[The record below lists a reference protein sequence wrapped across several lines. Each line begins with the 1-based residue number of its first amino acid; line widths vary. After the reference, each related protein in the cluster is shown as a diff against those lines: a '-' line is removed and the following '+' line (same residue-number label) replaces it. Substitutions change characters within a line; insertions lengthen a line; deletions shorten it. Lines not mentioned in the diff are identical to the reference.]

1 MALFV
6 EPAATAYMQQHL
18 VLTLGEVVEQ
28 TGLSEAVR
36 LKVVP
41 RHIAKVTLIK
51 VDVKNTDDG
60 ARLVLLVCHFLVNLC
75 NLEVIK
81 NAVGKH
87 EAHQRLVV
95 E

>member
-1 MALFV
+1 MAVLV

-51 VDVKNTDDG
+51 VDVKDTDNST
-60 ARLVLLVCHFLVNLC
+60 RLVLLVCHLFVNLC

-87 EAHQRLVV
+87 EANQRLVV
-95 E
+95 K